1 MLSEY
6 CILGD
11 KKLRVLNYRVILVV
25 FLVPML
31 LMFAYPTF
39 VKADQPEWQA
49 QPYHH
54 LKNPDAQPLA
64 VSGNSPTNIKSAY
77 NLPATGGQG
86 TIAIIDAYDNPNAAS
101 DLRLF
106 STQFGLPAAN
116 LEVHEMTSTVRGNV
130 NWGVEIALDVQWAH
144 AVAPNAKILL
154 VEAQSAS
161 LSDLLSAVNYARNR
175 ADVVSVSMSWG
186 ASEFSGETSYDSYF
200 TSQYGATFYVS
211 SGDSGA
217 GTSWPAASANVVSV
231 GGTTLALSNGAVT
244 SESAWSGSGGGVSA
258 YEPKPAYQADVQY
271 SNRAIPDVSYD
282 ADPNSGFAV
291 YDSYGYGWI
300 VVGGTS
306 AGAPQWA
313 AIQALGLSATDQNI
327 YNAYAQ
333 TQTYQ
338 ADFRDVT
345 DGSNGYSAGVGYDL
359 ATGVGSPLTV
369 NFAASPSPDFSISA
383 TPNSLTTSAGTQ
395 TAVTVNVNALG
406 FSGTVSLSTALPS
419 GWTANPATNSIV
431 GSGSYPLAITPPVG
445 TAGTYTVTV
454 TGTSE
459 SLSTHTA
466 TITVTVAAPDYSLTA
481 NPTTLSVR
489 QGASGTSKITVNA
502 LNNYA
507 GTVTLTARTTA
518 PRVTFSFSPNPVAA
532 GNAATLT
539 ITVPPFTTRGT
550 YTVTVTGTDTSR
562 LTHQTTITLTI
573 TR

>member
-1 MLSEY
+1 MH
-6 CILGD
+6 ILD
-11 KKLRVLNYRVILVV
+11 YRVILVV

-39 VKADQPEWQA
+39 VKADQTEWQA

-54 LKNPDAQPLA
+54 LKNPDASPLA
-64 VSGNSPTNIKSAY
+64 VSGNNPTNIKAAY
-77 NLPATGGQG
+77 NLPASGGQG
-86 TIAIIDAYDNPNAAS
+86 TVAIIDAYDNPNVAS
-101 DLRLF
+101 DLQVF
-106 STQFGLPAAN
+106 SSQFGLPTAN
-116 LEVHEMTSTVRGNV
+116 LEVHKMSSTVRGNV

-186 ASEFSGETSYDSYF
+186 ASEFSSEISYDSYF
-200 TSQYGATFYVS
+200 TSQYGATFYAS

-231 GGTTLALSNGAVT
+231 GGTTLAFSNGVVT
-244 SESAWSGSGGGVSA
+244 SETAWSGSGGGVSA
-258 YEPKPAYQADVQY
+258 YEPKPAYQTNVPY
-271 SNRAIPDVSYD
+271 PNRAIPDVSYD
-282 ADPNSGFAV
+282 ADPNSGYAV

-338 ADFRDVT
+338 TDFRDVT
-345 DGSNGYSAGVGYDL
+345 AGSNGYSASVGYDL
-359 ATGVGSPLTV
+359 ATGVGSPLTM
-369 NFAASPSPDFSISA
+369 NFGASPLPDFSVSA
-383 TPNSLTTSAGTQ
+383 TPNALTTNAGTQ
-395 TAVTVNVNALG
+395 TATTVNVNSLNG
-406 FSGTVSLSTALPS
+406 FSGTVSLSTTLPS

-445 TAGTYTVTV
+445 TPAGAYTVTV

-459 SLSTHTA
+459 SLSTHAA

-481 NPTTLSVR
+481 NPTTLSIR
-489 QGASGTSKITVNA
+489 QGASGTTKITVNA

-518 PRVTFSFSPNPVAA
+518 SRVTFSFSPNPVAA

-550 YTVTVTGTDTSR
+550 YTVTVTGTDASR